1 MSGMRRECGMP
12 AICGRQPRENSTR
25 NADGRGKTSGSSSSS
40 SPSSSLVLLV
50 VVVVVAVL
58 VNVVVFVVAP
68 LVVVVGVAVAVAIQP
83 RWCCWRG
90 LLLLLR
96 GMLSL
101 HLFALGKRATCGPR
115 CPARTSVDQPRCC
128 KASVPRPSSTRTT
141 TRSRGP
147 SRRSRNT
154 TADHHWHYHEYCYD
168 AFCYYQSFSKF

>member
-12 AICGRQPRENSTR
+12 KICGRQPRENSTR

-40 SPSSSLVLLV
+40 SSSSSLVLLV

-68 LVVVVGVAVAVAIQP
+68 LVVGVAVAVAAHP
-83 RWCCWRG
+83 RWCCWCG

-101 HLFALGKRATCGPR
+101 HLFALGKRAT
-115 CPARTSVDQPRCC
+115 
-128 KASVPRPSSTRTT
+128 
-141 TRSRGP
+141 
-147 SRRSRNT
+147 
-154 TADHHWHYHEYCYD
+154 
-168 AFCYYQSFSKF
+168 

>member
-83 RWCCWRG
+83 RWCCWCG
-90 LLLLLR
+90 LLLRTAGNALPAPFCSGQTRNLWTTVPRADQRRPASLLR
-96 GMLSL
+96 GQ
-101 HLFALGKRATCGPR
+101 R
-115 CPARTSVDQPRCC
+115 
-128 KASVPRPSSTRTT
+128 SS
-141 TRSRGP
+141 
-147 SRRSRNT
+147 
-154 TADHHWHYHEYCYD
+154 
-168 AFCYYQSFSKF
+168 SK

>member
-12 AICGRQPRENSTR
+12 TICGRQPRENSTR
-25 NADGRGKTSGSSSSS
+25 NADGRGETSASSSSSSSS
-40 SPSSSLVLLV
+40 SPSSLVLLV
-50 VVVVVAVL
+50 VVVVVAAL
-58 VNVVVFVVAP
+58 VDVVVFVVAP
-68 LVVVVGVAVAVAIQP
+68 LVVGVAVAVAAHP
-83 RWCCWRG
+83 RWCCWCG

-154 TADHHWHYHEYCYD
+154 TADHQWHYHEYCYD
-168 AFCYYQSFSKF
+168 AFWYYQSFSKF